1 MQITTVLFIARLILS
16 LAGGLWLAR
25 QLRGMVPGLVLKLM
39 PEKLRFSE
47 NAFRIQARVGAVL
60 ATVITLG
67 AATLIYDGLG
77 RLAAQA
83 RKATQTTLRT
93 VPAPPEQQSDQ
104 PYKQYFDP
112 VPQAPDAGMPIERT
126 DEPVRY
132 DEDAPLPG
140 PQPATSFKDEHWRL
154 QLYAFDDEE
163 NARTIQALLS
173 RRLPRPVHIVYMQGD
188 KGPYKLYIDGF
199 AARAEAVRFARKY
212 QLQGFPRPAHQ
223 LQANPG

>member
-1 MQITTVLFIARLILS
+1 MEITTVLFIARLILS

-60 ATVITLG
+60 AAVITLG

-83 RKATQTTLRT
+83 RKATQTEFRT
-93 VPAPPEQQSDQ
+93 VPNPPEPPSTQLYEQHYNPA
-104 PYKQYFDP
+104 PY
-112 VPQAPDAGMPIERT
+112 APDANASSQAQ

-132 DEDAPLPG
+132 YDDVPTPTTR
-140 PQPATSFKDEHWRL
+140 PAVEYAEQWCL

-163 NARTIQALLS
+163 NARTIQALLN
-173 RRLPRPVHIVYMQGD
+173 RRLPRSVHITYMQGD
-188 KGPYKLYIDGF
+188 TGPYKLYIDGF
-199 AARAEAVRFARKY
+199 SARVEAVRFAKKY

-223 LQANPG
+223 LQANPR